1 MVDTLGAATT
11 DGRQVDPRATI
22 DVLNARAWER
32 LQADVQEST
41 ALAEEALAYADGLG
55 YDKGIAD
62 ARRTLC
68 ACHVIKSEHEQAL
81 SELPAVRELYRTLQ
95 DRRGEGS
102 VVNILGSAY
111 GTLGDF
117 PKALELFLD
126 GLAIATELGDQRGE
140 AVALGNIGQVYAEL
154 GDLPSGLEHTE
165 RALELRRAIDD
176 EAGAAATLMNLGAM
190 SEMVGSLDRARACHE
205 ESLGIRRRLGDRL
218 GEAMCLENLG
228 TVCAKQGDADGAERY
243 LRTSLEIVDELE
255 MRQWQGLVRL
265 SLGKL
270 VAADDDRLGEGI
282 GLLRDAVK
290 ALQEISFRPREL
302 EAHRA
307 LAEAYKRAGD
317 TARALEHFEQ
327 AHTLEREVFSEGAER
342 NVQNLRVRYEV
353 KEAQREAE
361 IYRLRNVELARTYH
375 ELAEAEHERARYT
388 SLLRTSA
395 ETAELLST
403 ILDPAALLSEIIQLL
418 RDRFDLY
425 YVHLFLVEP
434 GSGPTGGPTSGP
446 TSGQLVVRAG
456 SGDVGARLVESR
468 FAIPLTAPRSL
479 VARAATARTVVKVD
493 DVYSEPAFLP
503 NALLPDTRSEVAL
516 PLVARGELVG
526 VLDLQD
532 RAVGR
537 FAQADIDALLALS
550 GQIAVAIQN
559 ARLFQE
565 VQTTAERLREVDRL
579 KSEFL
584 ANMSHELRT
593 PLNSIIGYAEL
604 ILMGLGT
611 DVDPAAREDIEAIH
625 DNGQQLLHLINDL
638 LDLARIEA
646 GQMRL
651 EPEPVGAAELLERA
665 RVTNAGLLVGRPID
679 MHVVAAPDV
688 PPIQGDRVRLG
699 QILNNLVGNAVKFTP
714 AGHVWLRCYGEG
726 DEVCLEIED
735 TGPGISESDVAAI
748 FRPFR
753 HADSPFTRRARGAGL
768 GLAIT
773 LFLVELHNGAIEVKS
788 RPGVGTVFTVRLPAA
803 RSAAPTLGAPTA
815 YANGTAAA

>member
-1 MVDTLGAATT
+1 MVDTLGTATA
-11 DGRQVDPRATI
+11 DGRHVDPRTTI
-22 DVLNARAWER
+22 DVLNARAWDR
-32 LQADVQEST
+32 LQADVQSST
-41 ALAEEALAYADGLG
+41 ALAEEALAYAEGLG
-55 YDKGIAD
+55 YEKGVAD

-68 ACHVIKSEHEQAL
+68 AGHVIQSEHEQAL
-81 SELPAVRELYRTLQ
+81 SELPAVRALYRSLG

-126 GLAIATELGDQRGE
+126 GLSIATELGDERGE

-154 GDLPSGLEHTE
+154 GDLASGIEHTE
-165 RALELRRAIDD
+165 RALALRRAIDD

-190 SEMVGSLDRARACHE
+190 SEMVGALDRARDCHE
-205 ESLGIRRRLGDRL
+205 ASLAIRRRLGDRL

-228 TVCAKQGDADGAERY
+228 TVCAKQGDAPAAEDH

-282 GLLRDAVK
+282 GLLREA
-290 ALQEISFRPREL
+290 ASLLGEISFRPREL

-317 TARALEHFEQ
+317 TTRALDHFER
-327 AHTLEREVFSEGAER
+327 AHSLERDVFSESAER

-353 KEAQREAE
+353 NEAQREAE
-361 IYRLRNVELARTYH
+361 IYRLKNVELAKAYE
-375 ELAEAEHERARYT
+375 ELAAAEVERERFT
-388 SLLRTSA
+388 RLLRTSA

-403 ILDPAALLSEIIQLL
+403 ILDPAVLLAEIIERL
-418 RDRFDLY
+418 RDRFELY
-425 YVHLFLVEP
+425 YVHLFLLDP
-434 GSGPTGGPTSGP
+434 AT
-446 TSGQLVVRAG
+446 GQLVVRAG
-456 SGDVGARLVESR
+456 SGEVGQRLAETR
-468 FAIPLTAPRSL
+468 FAIPLGAPRSL
-479 VARAATARTVVKVD
+479 VARAASARTVVRVD
-493 DVYSEPAFLP
+493 DVYEEPAFLP

-537 FAQADIDALLALS
+537 FAQADIDALLALT
-550 GQIAVAIQN
+550 GQIAVALQN

-565 VQTTAERLREVDRL
+565 VQRTAERLREVDRL

-604 ILMGLGT
+604 ILMGLGA
-611 DVDPAAREDIEAIH
+611 DIDPAAREDIEAIH
-625 DNGQQLLHLINDL
+625 ENGQQLLHLINDL

-651 EPEPVGAAELLERA
+651 EPEAVAPAELLERT
-665 RVTNAGLLVGRPID
+665 RVASAGLLVGRPLQI
-679 MHVVAAPDV
+679 HVAVEPDV

-714 AGHVWLRCYGEG
+714 AGHVWLRGYGRG
-726 DEVCLEIED
+726 DEVCIEVED

-773 LFLVELHNGAIEVKS
+773 LFLVELHNGAIDVRS

-803 RSAAPTLGAPTA
+803 KAVPSALGPVTA
-815 YANGTAAA
+815 SANGPAARA

>member
-1 MVDTLGAATT
+1 MVDTLGASTT

-388 SLLRTSA
+388 GLLRTSA

-434 GSGPTGGPTSGP
+434 GSGP

-651 EPEPVGAAELLERA
+651 EPEAVAPAELLERT
-665 RVTNAGLLVGRPID
+665 RVASAGLLVGRPLQI
-679 MHVVAAPDV
+679 HVAVEPDV

-714 AGHVWLRCYGEG
+714 AGHVWLRGYGRG
-726 DEVCLEIED
+726 DEVCIEVED

-773 LFLVELHNGAIEVKS
+773 LFLVELHNGAIDVRS

-803 RSAAPTLGAPTA
+803 KAGPAALGSATVT
-815 YANGTAAA
+815 ANGPVARA